1 MPLLSHFML
10 NFEEMTGAVV
20 GGGGGGGTMLT
31 GGEEALALVALA
43 ESVLPPLVPPL
54 VPLVPLI
61 WPLALPRVVLCGSLM
76 VDMGVVLSLSSRSD
90 RRTRGRR
97 AGMVLETPHE
107 NCRMHAVRWAVLERL
122 LKFQGA
128 TLNDTNRILD

>member
-1 MPLLSHFML
+1 ML
-10 NFEEMTGAVV
+10 NFEEMAGVVV
-20 GGGGGGGTMLT
+20 GGGGGGMLT
-31 GGEEALALVALA
+31 GGDGALAFTVVLA
-43 ESVLPPLVPPL
+43 ESVLPPFVPPL

-76 VDMGVVLSLSSRSD
+76 VDMGVLLSLCSRSD

-97 AGMVLETPHE
+97 AGMILKTPHE
-107 NCRMHAVRWAVLERL
+107 NCRMHAVRWAVLECL

-128 TLNDTNRILD
+128 TLNDTNDEN